1 MNPRISNHHSS
12 VGSRPDRLPRPAI
25 KVGKAG
31 HVEEPPDTQTGG
43 FSSILRSYPVTLGI
57 TVLTALLLIT
67 VSALILYNSPDPTA
81 LIPPVSAAVLAV
93 AALIGGI
100 IAGKLNPSSPVPASL
115 ICGGLTAALLILVSL
130 FAGGGGDFLTWGIRI
145 GILPLHLL
153 GGILTR
159 PKTKL
164 PTHTAG
170 NHPSRR

>member
-1 MNPRISNHHSS
+1 MNQRSTTHHSS
-12 VGSRPDRLPRPAI
+12 VGKHPDRLPRPALT
-25 KVGKAG
+25 AG
-31 HVEEPPDTQTGG
+31 RSGRAEEPSDTQAGG

-67 VSALILYNSPDPTA
+67 ASALILYNSPDPTA
-81 LIPPVSAAVLAV
+81 LIPPMSAAVLAV

-100 IAGKLNPSSPVPASL
+100 TAGKLNPSTPVPASL
-115 ICGGLTAALLILVSL
+115 ICGGLTAALLTLVAL
-130 FAGGGGDFLTWGIRI
+130 FVGGEGDLLTWGIRI

-159 PKTKL
+159 PKPKL